1 MKFIV
6 ITILL
11 FFHLI
16 VNLDT
21 AKIQT
26 TGLVKSFSQETEK
39 INKVGFSKQTLQE
52 DFLQM
57 RQTLEQ
63 NHAALYEYTS
73 KEVMDSLMERSYGLI
88 RDSMYLHEFFV
99 LLTPIISKIGC
110 GHTNA
115 WMPMSYWNQ
124 NANNLFPLQIRL
136 IDNLVVVAGN
146 YTEDDQVPRG
156 SVLLEINDKP
166 VQEIIEEMKANYPA
180 DAMNTYFIQKAVER
194 RFPMIYARR
203 FGFPKEYRV
212 LYALPGRKTSETQ
225 ILVPANNEKVRSVVF
240 KNYRAPELSMTL
252 IEEKDAALMRIET
265 FIYYDRVPYFTNFID
280 SCFSLIHEKEIKNLI
295 LDLRGNDGG
304 DPFCAVPLFSYLEPE
319 PLPYFAEPYGKYSEF
334 ARPIIRAEK
343 AFNGNLLTILDG
355 RCFST
360 NGHLCALLKHH
371 KIGRFVGTPSGAT
384 YKCNAGKNTNAV
396 LKNTGIM
403 LYFGR
408 STYAVAV
415 DGMDK
420 TEPILPDIP
429 VNETYRDF
437 LKGKDIFLKT
447 ALRLIGENIK

>member
-11 FFHLI
+11 FFHHM
-16 VNLDT
+16 VAQDT
-21 AKIQT
+21 AKIRT
-26 TGLVKSFSQETEK
+26 AGSVKSSSQKTEK
-39 INKVGFSKQTLQE
+39 INKVRFSKQALQE

-63 NHAALYEYTS
+63 NHAALYEYTT
-73 KEVMDSLMERSYGLI
+73 KGVMDNLMERYYGLI
-88 RDSMYLHEFFV
+88 KDSMSLHEFFV
-99 LLTPIISKIGC
+99 LLTPIVAKIGC
-110 GHTNA
+110 GHTTA
-115 WMPMSYWNQ
+115 WMPMNYWNQ

-146 YTEDDQVPRG
+146 YTEDEQVPRG
-156 SVLLEINDKP
+156 SVLLEINGRP
-166 VQEIIEEMKANYPA
+166 VQKIIQEMKANYPA
-180 DAMNTYFIQKAVER
+180 DAMNSYFIQKAVER

-212 LYALPGRKTSETQ
+212 LYALPGRKTREAQ
-225 ILVPANNEKVRSVVF
+225 ILIPANNEAVRSVVF
-240 KNYRAPELSMTL
+240 KNFKTPELSMTL
-252 IEEKDAALMRIET
+252 IEEKNAALMRIET
-265 FIYYDRVPYFTNFID
+265 FIYYDRVLYFTNFID
-280 SCFSLIHEKEIKNLI
+280 SCFNVIHDKKIKNLI

-304 DPFCAVPLFSYLEPE
+304 DPFCAVPLFSYLEPG

-334 ARPIIRAEK
+334 AKPIIRAEK
-343 AFNGNLLTILDG
+343 AFEGNLLIILDG

-360 NGHLCALLKHH
+360 NGHLCALLKYH

-384 YKCNAGKNTNAV
+384 YKCNAGKNTKV
-396 LKNTGIM
+396 VIKNTGIM

-408 STYAVAV
+408 STYTAAV

-429 VNETYRDF
+429 VHETYRDF
-437 LKGKDIFLKT
+437 LIAKDVFLKT
-447 ALRLIGENIK
+447 ALKLISE